1 MNKSDFLKA
10 LEQMLVELPPDS
22 RQGILSYY
30 EDLINTSLNEGL
42 TEEEIIASFEP
53 PQTLANYHIAEYLL
67 ETAENNLTTPNIFRV
82 MKATLRLG
90 VSNLVLLIGPILGII
105 GALLAFVSTSALVIA
120 TGLVLLIGVFI
131 DSQTFAHVFF
141 FTPPN
146 FFYEN
151 TITSAG
157 TFFLSIGLIA
167 FGLLFLIG
175 AYILMRLIY
184 RGTLKHL
191 RFHLVKNK
199 GDKKYAAS
207 YKF

>member
-1 MNKSDFLKA
+1 MQVNKSDFLKD

-22 RQGILSYY
+22 RQRILSYY
-30 EDLINTSLNEGL
+30 EDLFTTRLNEGL
-42 TEEEIIASFEP
+42 TEEEIIVSIES
-53 PQTLANYHIAEYLL
+53 PQSLANYHIAEYLL
-67 ETAENNLTTPNIFRV
+67 DTAENNLTTPNIFRV
-82 MKATLRLG
+82 MRATLRLG
-90 VSNLVLLIGPILGII
+90 FSNLILLIGPILGII

-120 TGLVLLIGVFI
+120 TGLILLIGVFT
-131 DSQTFAHVFF
+131 DSISKIFF
-141 FTPPN
+141 FTPPD

-157 TFFLSIGLIA
+157 TFFLSIGLVA

-184 RGTLKHL
+184 RGTLKHI

-199 GDKKYAAS
+199 GDKKYVAS